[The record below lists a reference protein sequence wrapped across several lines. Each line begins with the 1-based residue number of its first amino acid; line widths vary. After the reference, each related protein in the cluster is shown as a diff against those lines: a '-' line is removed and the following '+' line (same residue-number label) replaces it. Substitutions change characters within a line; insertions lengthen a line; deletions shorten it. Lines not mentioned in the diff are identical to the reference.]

1 MSANATIGSYLAH
14 WKIGSGAPGA
24 PTLDLKTVVSAPTHL
39 LQGAGDIAQAVNPPV
54 NVHTLVTGNF
64 SQMGTAVVISL
75 TGIPNLGAGTQ
86 NFQGHINL
94 ANGWNQD
101 GVASFRFMNNGT
113 WHDVDNVKV
122 TPLHTEQTM
131 TAGSTGSTGTGGSRR
146 T

>member
-101 GVASFRFMNNGT
+101 GV
-113 WHDVDNVKV
+113 DNVKV

>member
-1 MSANATIGSYLAH
+1 MSANLTIGSYLAH

-24 PTLDLKTVVSAPTHL
+24 TTLDLKTVVSAPTHQ
-39 LQGAGDIAQAVNPPV
+39 LQGAGDLTQAVNPPV
-54 NVHTLVTGNF
+54 NVHTLVTGNY

-75 TGIPNLGAGTQ
+75 TGIPNQGSGIQ
-86 NFQGHINL
+86 NFQGHLYL

-101 GVASFRFMNNGT
+101 GMASYRFMNNGT
-113 WHDVDNVKV
+113 WHDVENAKA

-131 TAGSTGSTGTGGSRR
+131 TATASGSSGANPR